1 MMPPPMLDFYPPR
14 QNAFVVRSLQTLAPW
29 VGRWRYRLRLRLTP
43 GSVER
48 FRAIAPHRLLL
59 LPNHPTNVDWL
70 ALFLLSGKLR
80 EMFHYLAALERFQGR
95 NGWWMQRVGAYS
107 VRRGMGDRAS
117 LAQTLALLEQNRGRL
132 VIFPEGGYSFQ
143 NDTVMPFRS
152 GAMQL
157 ALRALQRQERDGAI
171 ALPLYVLPISLKYT
185 YLGDMTPMIDRTLR
199 RLERTLHLP
208 RRPDDDFY
216 ERLIRVAD
224 RAMLSFEQDYGL
236 LDKTSFL
243 PWNERIQQIKNH
255 VLHNCEQALGMA
267 ASPTEPLR
275 ERVYRIQRKLADS
288 ATVVSLTDRW
298 NNEAI
303 QTATARLLNFDA
315 IYHGYVAADPT
326 PERFLDTLTRLER
339 ALFGV
344 DQPVPKGDRQ
354 VWLQIG
360 EPLDLQDWMPAYQAE
375 RDRTTRHLTEQ
386 MRQRVQDGL
395 DAINR
400 NLGFQARLAVP
411 QKMPR

>member
-1 MMPPPMLDFYPPR
+1 MPEFYPPR
-14 QNAFVVRSLQTLAPW
+14 QNALMVRSLQIIAPL

-43 GSVER
+43 DSLER
-48 FRAIAPHRLLL
+48 FKAIAPHRILL

-70 ALFLLSGKLR
+70 ALFLLSGQVR
-80 EMFHYLAALERFQGR
+80 EEFHYLAALERFQGR
-95 NGWWMQRVGAYS
+95 DRWWMQRVGAYS

-117 LAQTLALLEQNRGRL
+117 LAQTLELLNQRKGRL

-143 NDTVMPFRS
+143 NDTVMPFRP

-157 ALRALQRQERDGAI
+157 ALRAMHRQAREGAI
-171 ALPLYVLPISLKYT
+171 ATPLYAVPISLKYS
-185 YLGDMTPMIDRTLR
+185 YLGNMTPVIDQTLR
-199 RLERTLHLP
+199 RLERVLNLP
-208 RRPDDDFY
+208 RRKEDFY
-216 ERLIRVAD
+216 DRLIQVAD

-243 PWNERIQQIKNH
+243 PWNDRIQQIKDH
-255 VLHNCEQALGMA
+255 VLQSCEQTLSIS

-275 ERVYRIQRKLADS
+275 ERVYRIQQKLATN
-288 ATVVSLTDRW
+288 ATVSSLTDSW
-298 NNEAI
+298 NNDAI

-315 IYHGYVAADPT
+315 IYHGYVASDPT

-344 DQPVPKGDRQ
+344 DQPLPKGDRV
-354 VWLQIG
+354 VWLHIG
-360 EPLDLQDWMPAYQAE
+360 EPLNLQDWIEAYQSE
-375 RDRTTRHLTEQ
+375 RDRTTTHLTDL

-400 NLGFQARLAVP
+400 QLGFQARLTAP
-411 QKMPR
+411 QKIPR

>member
-1 MMPPPMLDFYPPR
+1 MPDFYPPR
-14 QNAFVVRSLQTLAPW
+14 QHALMVRSLQTIAPL
-29 VGRWRYRLRLRLTP
+29 VGRWRYRLRLSLTP
-43 GSVER
+43 GSLDR
-48 FRAIAPHRLLL
+48 FREIAPHRILL

-70 ALFLLSGKLR
+70 AMFLLSGQIR
-80 EMFHYLAALERFQGR
+80 EMFNYLAALERFQGR
-95 NGWWMQRVGAYS
+95 DRWWLQRVGAYS

-117 LAQTLALLEQNRGRL
+117 LAQTMELLSQKKGRL

-157 ALRALQRQERDGAI
+157 ALRVLHKQSRDGAI
-171 ALPLYVLPISLKYT
+171 APPLYALPISLKYT
-185 YLGDMTPMIDRTLR
+185 YQGNMTPVIDQTLR
-199 RLERTLHLP
+199 RLEKALGLP
-208 RRPDDDFY
+208 RRTEDFY
-216 ERLIRVAD
+216 DRLIKVAD

-243 PWNERIQQIKNH
+243 PWNERIQGIKTH
-255 VLHNCEQALGMA
+255 VLESCEHTLGIVPA
-267 ASPTEPLR
+267 PTDPLR
-275 ERVYRIQRKLADS
+275 ERVYRIQQKLADS
-288 ATVVSLTDRW
+288 ATVASLTDSW
-298 NNEAI
+298 GNDAI

-315 IYHGYVAADPT
+315 IYHGYVASDPT

-344 DQPVPKGDRQ
+344 DQPLPKGDRL

-360 EPLDLQDWMPAYQAE
+360 EPVNLHDWGEAYQEA
-375 RDRTTRHLTEQ
+375 RDRTTTHLTEL

-395 DAINR
+395 DEINR
-400 NLGFQARLAVP
+400 KLGFQARLAVP
-411 QKMPR
+411 QKIPR